1 MRCLVIFESMYG
13 NTKTVAEHV
22 ASGLGESASV
32 QCLEV
37 GTAPTTI
44 EEDVDL
50 VVVGGPTHAFG
61 MSRASS
67 RKDAAEN
74 PKWAF
79 DGEIVSKTIG
89 IREWL
94 SDMTASPNT
103 VFASF
108 DTRIRKPHIPGS
120 AAAKAAKGLRR
131 RRLRML
137 VDPESFWVEGHAG
150 PLSSGE
156 ATRAEQWGRT
166 LADSFDRR
174 HTSETG
180 P

>member
-1 MRCLVIFESMYG
+1 MYG
-13 NTKTVAEHV
+13 NTMTVAEQV
-22 ASGLGESASV
+22 AAGLTESASV

-37 GTAPTTI
+37 GTAPLEI
-44 EEDVDL
+44 DESIDL

-61 MSRASS
+61 MSRPSS

-79 DGEIVSKTIG
+79 EGDIVSQTIG

-94 SDMTASPNT
+94 SDMGASRATA
-103 VFASF
+103 FATF

-120 AAAKAAKGLRR
+120 AAAKAARRLRR
-131 RRLRML
+131 RGHELV
-137 VDPESFWVEGHAG
+137 VDPECFWVEGHAG
-150 PLSSGE
+150 PLSPGE
-156 ATRAEQWGRT
+156 EDRAEQWGRT
-166 LADSFDRR
+166 LADTLSCR
-174 HTSETG
+174 HASEAG